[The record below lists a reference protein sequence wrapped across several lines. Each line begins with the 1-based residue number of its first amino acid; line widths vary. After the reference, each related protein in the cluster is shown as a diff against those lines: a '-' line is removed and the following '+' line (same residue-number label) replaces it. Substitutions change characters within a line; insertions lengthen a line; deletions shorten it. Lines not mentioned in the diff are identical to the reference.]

1 MTPQISNSPRLQ
13 DNPDLLT
20 VLTLTIAEIAKRGEL
35 APLVVKVRPDIHA
48 LVEPVQ
54 GAPCQVSYLLV
65 GTYGNALLGMP
76 SQWHRFDRVFWGSGG
91 LALVFPTEPSR
102 DAGSELELFQRFGP
116 RWVAP
121 DPRAW
126 PHVPAITPTDLSS
139 IRVRGVDRPSDNY
152 RWDIEFKT
160 TRIHVGWQLLAPI
173 PTALLLQRHLSS
185 HMEAVAMS
193 VETSQPAPVAGSPE
207 DLAGRLQH
215 LLASSGHVTWHLP
228 GSALVACFDDIRF
241 EPNDYDI
248 LTPRQRYQLA
258 KALRANGIE
267 CRTSRE
273 WLWRGVSIR
282 IPRAPRLLGANSL
295 DYVNLDPQSIW
306 VLTATQMATHILR
319 TSSLSH
325 QQRAKRLLELVSNL
339 PVNLEKLRSMM
350 LDRFGDLEGIRLL
363 RDLRT
368 NQSETVAYFR
378 RHRVKGLLG
387 KPRLVP
393 SDGS

>member
-1 MTPQISNSPRLQ
+1 
-13 DNPDLLT
+13 
-20 VLTLTIAEIAKRGEL
+20 
-35 APLVVKVRPDIHA
+35 
-48 LVEPVQ
+48 
-54 GAPCQVSYLLV
+54 
-65 GTYGNALLGMP
+65 MP
-76 SQWHRFDRVFWGSGG
+76 SQWDRFDRVFWGSGG

-102 DAGSELELFQRFGP
+102 DAGSDLELFQRFGP

-126 PHVPAITPTDLSS
+126 RHVPAITPTYLSG
-139 IRVRGVDRPSDNY
+139 IRVRSVDRPSDNY

-160 TRIHVGWQLLAPI
+160 TRIHVGWQLLASTT
-173 PTALLLQRHLSS
+173 TALLLQRHLSS
-185 HMEAVAMS
+185 HLVPVATS
-193 VETSQPAPVAGSPE
+193 VETGQPAPVAGSPE

-215 LLASSGHVTWHLP
+215 LLASSGYVTWHLP

-241 EPNDYDI
+241 EQNDYDI

-267 CRTSRE
+267 CCTSRE

-282 IPRAPRLLGANSL
+282 IPKAPRLLSANSL

-306 VLTATQMATHILR
+306 ILTATQTATHILR
-319 TSSLSH
+319 TSSLSNE
-325 QQRAKRLLELVSNL
+325 QRARRLLELVSNI
-339 PVNLEKLRSMM
+339 PVNLAKLRAML
-350 LDRFGDLEGIRLL
+350 LDRFGDLEGISLL

-368 NQSETVAYFR
+368 NQGETVAYFR

-387 KPRLVP
+387 KPRPVP